1 MNCYKS
7 FNNIIDFENLIGG
20 KLLRQIGSYNNLR
33 NILFRAFNLRIKISK
48 CKRCGD
54 ILAYR
59 VSKTKHNHNLCQK
72 CINTL
77 NGKKQRN
84 KQQKELKEKISKEEM
99 DLFFNEFYPVIIK
112 ECELRGQ
119 KWEDS
124 FHKYLLN
131 IAWRI
136 KDSGILIQKDRYKAV
151 KLSMAYLAKAVKQ
164 KSKEVVFSDLTD
176 YYNRTLGLDVFR
188 EE

>member
-1 MNCYKS
+1 MQFLQILVQFINVGQLLDVSLFSDIDSFPWMSHFSIFIPLIKS
-7 FNNIIDFENLIGG
+7 
-20 KLLRQIGSYNNLR
+20 
-33 NILFRAFNLRIKISK
+33 
-48 CKRCGD
+48 
-54 ILAYR
+54 
-59 VSKTKHNHNLCQK
+59 V
-72 CINTL
+72 
-77 NGKKQRN
+77 
-84 KQQKELKEKISKEEM
+84 
-99 DLFFNEFYPVIIK
+99 LFFNDFYPVIIK
-112 ECELRGQ
+112 ECEMRGQ

-136 KDSGILIQKDRYKAV
+136 KDSGILSQKDRHKAV